1 MLEICGVSEAQ
12 MPRLMDGAEAVGTLS
27 AAAAQ
32 ELGLPAGT
40 VVAAGAGDN
49 AAAAVGCGA
58 VAAGSCNISLGTSGT
73 IFIPSDGFR
82 VDAHNALHSFDYVEG
97 RYHLMGCILSAASC
111 SGWFVGDVLKAEGFD
126 AEEAASDPAVAT
138 VDLPYFLPYLMGERS
153 PHNDTAARGAFVGMR
168 ADTSRAQMVRAVREG
183 VAFAIRDCVEVA
195 RSEDIRIERSTLC
208 GGGSKSALMRQTLAN
223 VLNIEL
229 DLPETEQGPGYGA
242 AMLAMVAAGD
252 APSVEACVGR
262 IVRTRGSVVPDPQ
275 AVAAYEERYQIW
287 RQMYPALK
295 PIYRQMAR

>member
-1 MLEICGVSEAQ
+1 
-12 MPRLMDGAEAVGTLS
+12 
-27 AAAAQ
+27 
-32 ELGLPAGT
+32 
-40 VVAAGAGDN
+40 
-49 AAAAVGCGA
+49 
-58 VAAGSCNISLGTSGT
+58 
-73 IFIPSDGFR
+73 
-82 VDAHNALHSFDYVEG
+82 
-97 RYHLMGCILSAASC
+97 MGCILSAASC